1 MNLTVV
7 LEVAIGIVFIWMTLS
22 IATMQIQEW
31 VITWTKKRSK
41 DLEAAIRKMLAEPA
55 SGEFFERFKLAD
67 YFYDHPIIR
76 GLTAEKGKKPSYI
89 PARQFATVLFDIAM
103 TAGTEASYIQ
113 QGLYSLRQD
122 LKKVDDKN
130 DREVFQNN
138 LEALIETARTIASS
152 KAGSEATEKLLK
164 KLKMDIHNFS
174 ISEGKNKY
182 PELVKAANTVLEQA
196 DKLYKDFLAQN
207 PPHPQNNEAAL
218 DQIRKGLVALSAISP
233 EASRTMETLLQNVE
247 EYATATE
254 KEIAIARSNVENWF
268 DSSMDRLSGVF
279 KRYAQ
284 WWALLIGF
292 ILALTLNVDS
302 IALTKHLWVEPT
314 TRQVLVANSA
324 EFEFDKNIAAEDPDK
339 AMQEF
344 NKNLSGLNL
353 PVGWSVKKIE
363 NANNCTFW
371 PTTND
376 QYFGIRWFGNNQCL
390 NPSAPD
396 NSTNFAVK
404 LAGILISALAT
415 MQGAPYWFDILKKLV
430 NVRGTGKKPEEK

>member
-1 MNLTVV
+1 
-7 LEVAIGIVFIWMTLS
+7 
-22 IATMQIQEW
+22 
-31 VITWTKKRSK
+31 
-41 DLEAAIRKMLAEPA
+41 
-55 SGEFFERFKLAD
+55 
-67 YFYDHPIIR
+67 
-76 GLTAEKGKKPSYI
+76 
-89 PARQFATVLFDIAM
+89 
-103 TAGTEASYIQ
+103 
-113 QGLYSLRQD
+113 
-122 LKKVDDKN
+122 
-130 DREVFQNN
+130 
-138 LEALIETARTIASS
+138 
-152 KAGSEATEKLLK
+152 
-164 KLKMDIHNFS
+164 MDIHNFS